1 MLVAVVAS
9 PLSQR
14 QARADSFD
22 DQVAAL
28 QQEAQGITGQI
39 GTLQQLSSGARAQ
52 AAVVAQQL
60 QQTQQQTAAAQAQLD
75 AINAKLAATTA
86 SLVATEAEL
95 AADKAQLS
103 QLVVAMYNMRS
114 DGTVTRAIVDS
125 HSFAETMSA
134 LTSIIQVSDKVKSL
148 VKDVQTR
155 EQQLSALRDE
165 QQQEYNQAAQ
175 VVSNLQSLAAQQAA
189 QQQQLQA
196 YADNLSGMAGG
207 LGAQLQAIEGKIEAV
222 RAAQAAARAAAIGA
236 VRILGGALP
245 PFAYGPK
252 DDWFPWGQCTW
263 YVASLRDVSWNG
275 DAWQWAST
283 AAGAGMAEG
292 MQPRAGA
299 IVVFAR
305 GGAYSQF
312 GHVAYVV
319 AVNGPTSFTVDE
331 GNYYSLGVVDQRHI
345 GSLAGVEAFIY

>member
-1 MLVAVVAS
+1 MAVIAS
-9 PLSQR
+9 PLSQH

-22 DQVAAL
+22 DQIAAL
-28 QQEAQGITGQI
+28 QQQAQSITGQI
-39 GTLQQLSSGARAQ
+39 DTLQQLSSGATAQ
-52 AAVVAQQL
+52 AAAVAQQL

-75 AINAKLAATTA
+75 AINVKLAATTA
-86 SLVATEAEL
+86 SLVATQAEL
-95 AADKAQLS
+95 AADKQQLS

-134 LTSIIQVSDKVKSL
+134 ITSMIQVSDKVKSL

-155 EQQLSALRDE
+155 EQQLSALRDQ

-175 VVSNLQSLAAQQAA
+175 VVANLQSLAAQQAA

-196 YADNLSGMAGG
+196 YAGTLSGMAGD
-207 LGAQLQAIEGKIEAV
+207 LGVQLQSIEGKIEQV
-222 RAAQAAARAAAIGA
+222 RAEQAAARAAAIGA

-245 PFAYGPK
+245 PFAFGPK

-263 YVASLRDVSWNG
+263 YVASLRDVYWNG
-275 DAWQWAST
+275 DAWQWGAT
-283 AAGAGMAEG
+283 AAAAGMSEG

-299 IVVFAR
+299 IVVFNR
-305 GGAYSQF
+305 GGLYSQF

-319 AVNGPTSFTVDE
+319 SVNGPGSFTVNE
-331 GNYYSLGVVDQRHI
+331 GNYYSLGVVDQRFI
-345 GSLAGVEAFIY
+345 PSLAGVETFIY

>member
-1 MLVAVVAS
+1 MAVIAS

-22 DQVAAL
+22 DQIAAL
-28 QQEAQGITGQI
+28 QQQAQGITGQI
-39 GTLQQLSSGARAQ
+39 GTLQQRSSSDTAQ

-86 SLVATEAEL
+86 SLIATQAQL
-95 AADKAQLS
+95 AADKTQLS

-134 LTSIIQVSDKVKSL
+134 ITSVIQVSDKVKSL

-175 VVSNLQSLAAQQAA
+175 VVANLQVLAAQQAA
-189 QQQQLQA
+189 QRQQLQEEA
-196 YADNLSGMAGG
+196 SALSGQAGS
-207 LGAQLQAIEGKIEAV
+207 LAAQLQAIEGRIGQV
-222 RAAQAAARAAAIGA
+222 RAQQAAARAAAIGA

-245 PFAYGPK
+245 PFANGPK

-275 DAWQWAST
+275 DAWQWAYT
-283 AAGAGMAEG
+283 AASAGMPEG
-292 MQPRAGA
+292 MQPRTGA

-305 GGAYSQF
+305 GGAYSGF

-319 AVNGPTSFTVDE
+319 GVNGPTSFTVDE
-331 GNYYSLGVVDQRHI
+331 GNYYSLGVVDRRYI

>member
-1 MLVAVVAS
+1 MAIIAS

-22 DQVAAL
+22 DQIAAL
-28 QQEAQGITGQI
+28 QQEAQSITGQI
-39 GTLQQLSSGARAQ
+39 GALQQLSSGATAQ
-52 AAVVAQQL
+52 AAAVAQQL

-86 SLVATEAEL
+86 ALLAAQAEL
-95 AADKAQLS
+95 AADRTQLS

-134 LTSIIQVSDKVKSL
+134 ITSVIQVSDKVKSL

-175 VVSNLQSLAAQQAA
+175 VVANLQALAAQQAA
-189 QQQQLQA
+189 QQRQLQA
-196 YADNLSGMAGG
+196 YAGNLSGMAGG
-207 LGAQLQAIEGKIEAV
+207 LGVQLQSIVDKIGQV

-245 PFAYGPK
+245 PFSYGPK

-283 AAGAGMAEG
+283 AAAADMSEG

-305 GGAYSQF
+305 GGAYSGF

-319 AVNGPTSFTVDE
+319 GVSGPTSFTVDE
-331 GNYYSLGVVDQRHI
+331 GNYYSLGVVDQRYI

>member
-1 MLVAVVAS
+1 MAVIAS

-22 DQVAAL
+22 DQIAAL
-28 QQEAQGITGQI
+28 QSQAQSITGQI
-39 GTLQQLSSGARAQ
+39 GTLQQLSSGATAQ
-52 AAVVAQQL
+52 ASAVAQQL
-60 QQTQQQTAAAQAQLD
+60 AQTQQQTGAAQAQLD

-86 SLVATEAEL
+86 SLQATQAEL
-95 AADKAQLS
+95 AYDKQQLS
-103 QLVVAMYNMRS
+103 QLVVAMYNMRNA
-114 DGTVTRAIVDS
+114 GTVTSAIVDS

-134 LTSIIQVSDKVKSL
+134 ITSVIQVSDRVKSL

-155 EQQLSALRDE
+155 EQRLSALRDE
-165 QQQEYNQAAQ
+165 QQQEYAQAAQ
-175 VVSNLQSLAAQQAA
+175 VVTSLQSLAAQQAA
-189 QQQQLQA
+189 QRQQLQA
-196 YADNLSGMAGG
+196 YASNLTGMAGG
-207 LGAQLQAIEGKIEAV
+207 LGAQLQSIESKIELL
-222 RAAQAAARAAAIGA
+222 RAEQAAARAAAIGA

-245 PFAYGPK
+245 PFAFGPK

-263 YVASLRDVSWNG
+263 YIASLRNVSWNG

-283 AAGAGMAEG
+283 AAAAGMSEG

-319 AVNGPTSFTVDE
+319 GVNGPTSFTVDE
-331 GNYYSLGVVDQRHI
+331 GNYYSLGVVDQRYI